1 MKQHMIRYTLKP
13 DRVDENERLSR
24 AVFDA
29 LRRQRPAGL
38 HYATFRLGDGVSFM
52 HVVSY
57 DDGASADAL
66 TSMPEFKAF
75 TEGVKAR
82 CADPP
87 ARTDLT
93 EIGSYGF
100 FGA

>member
-1 MKQHMIRYTLKP
+1 MQHMIRYKLRAECVA
-13 DRVDENERLSR
+13 DNERLSR
-24 AVFDA
+24 AVFEA
-29 LRRQRPAGL
+29 LRHKRPAGL
-38 HYATFRLGDGVSFM
+38 HYATFRLADGLSFM

-57 DDGASADAL
+57 DEGVGNDVLTAL
-66 TSMPEFKAF
+66 PEFKAF
-75 TEGVKAR
+75 TAGVKER
-82 CADPP
+82 CVEPP